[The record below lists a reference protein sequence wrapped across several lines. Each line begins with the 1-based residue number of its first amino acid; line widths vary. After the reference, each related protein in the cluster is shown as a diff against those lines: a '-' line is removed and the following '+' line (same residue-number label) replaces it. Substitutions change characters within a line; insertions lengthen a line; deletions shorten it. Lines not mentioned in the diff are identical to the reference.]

1 MPPDQLIPIPFLL
14 DYGHLEVDKCIIFAL
29 SVLIAVT
36 VNAEGQA
43 IMATTLGDIQKDS
56 KNRFHF
62 NPLFHLDIP
71 GIACFAIAGFGWP
84 RHVPIDKKKFKYP
97 YAYTILSRFAGPLAN
112 LLLAGIV
119 GSILWVLR
127 RMGIQDQVFSIVL
140 SVNLMVF
147 AFSFLPLPP
156 LAGASIFSALLPKKR
171 YPATL
176 ILARIFPYILVIF
189 FLVLRANHIEI
200 FNKIFHPMVRSI
212 FVFLTG

>member
-1 MPPDQLIPIPFLL
+1 MSPGQLIPIPFLL
-14 DYGHLEVDKCIIFAL
+14 DYAHLEVDKCIIFIL

-43 IMATTLGDIQKDS
+43 IMATTLGDVQRDS
-56 KNRFHF
+56 KSRFHF
-62 NPLFHLDIP
+62 NPLFHLDIS

-97 YAYTILSRFAGPLAN
+97 NTYTILSRFAGPFAN

-127 RMGIQDQVFSIVL
+127 RMGVQDQVFSIVL

-171 YPATL
+171 YPGFL
-176 ILARIFPYILVIF
+176 ILTRIFPYILVIF
-189 FLVLRANHIEI
+189 FLVLKVNHIEI
-200 FNKIFHPMVRSI
+200 FNEIFHPIVRSV